1 MVASSV
7 KGQERRPMPTIG
19 KLKPSL
25 RKRRIEMRLQRMPM
39 ELDFLNSLIGI
50 RMRSERPSL
59 GQTMQGQQVT
69 FSYQTFLARLRLLIY
84 GWSGE
89 LSLIS
94 MRISS
99 MVTAWRAACRSI
111 LSKELSVPT
120 IEPNNP
126 VIPLPST
133 APSLSTGKLTT

>member
-1 MVASSV
+1 
-7 KGQERRPMPTIG
+7 MPTIG

-25 RKRRIEMRLQRMPM
+25 RKRRIEMRLQRIPM

-69 FSYQTFLARLRLLIY
+69 FSCQTFLARLRLLIY
-84 GWSGE
+84 RWSGE

-99 MVTAWRAACRSI
+99 VKENRKKQLDKNHKLNEQTNRPSKVDRSTWEKHAGAFP
-111 LSKELSVPT
+111 LLKKE
-120 IEPNNP
+120 
-126 VIPLPST
+126 
-133 APSLSTGKLTT
+133 